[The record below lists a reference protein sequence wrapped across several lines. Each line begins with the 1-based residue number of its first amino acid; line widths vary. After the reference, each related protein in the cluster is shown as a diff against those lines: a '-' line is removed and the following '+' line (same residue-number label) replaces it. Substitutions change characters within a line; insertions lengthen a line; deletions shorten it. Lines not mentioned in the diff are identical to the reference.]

1 MQPRVSAPERTKVHA
16 TCTSWAWVPIRWN
29 SSVSTASEVS
39 KGTRSCANASA
50 HARCHRSFGRS
61 MARIA
66 PVSIKALAAIALLQ
80 PLAHGL
86 PDLLG
91 TVRVAHGKGA
101 EAFRR
106 RGMQSRLLSFVIA
119 ILLLLHL
126 QPLFRDAVQ
135 HFRHRRAL
143 HPRLGLQPIL
153 ICGSTRQLY
162 TSVLAMHYI
171 VVQNKAPGQRWVIAA
186 ADDPG

>member
-1 MQPRVSAPERTKVHA
+1 MEPRVKAPERTKVHA

-50 HARCHRSFGRS
+50 HARCHRSFGRR

-66 PVSIKALAAIALLQ
+66 PVSIKALAAIALFQ
-80 PLAHGL
+80 PLSHGL

-91 TVRVAHGKGA
+91 TVRVAHGKGPK
-101 EAFRR
+101 AFRR
-106 RGMQSRLLSFVIA
+106 RRVQARLFCLIVA
-119 ILLLLHL
+119 ILLLSRL

-135 HFRHRRAL
+135 HFRQRRSL
-143 HPRLGLQPIL
+143 QPRLGLQRHLDLRVNPPTVHFCL
-153 ICGSTRQLY
+153 SHALHR
-162 TSVLAMHYI
+162 SA
-171 VVQNKAPGQRWVIAA
+171 K
-186 ADDPG
+186 